1 MQRHVFPVFLAI
13 ASIGLGGASCGNKSA
28 ADPDNGDSKA
38 VVAALDKATLA
49 EESKGPKKDIDGVDL
64 AKLDGSERKLYD
76 KLIDS
81 LVSPCGKAESLRKSA
96 TISKDCKRSVF
107 AARYVAMLVRDG
119 ATEEQAREFYGKR
132 YVDNNPVEIAVG
144 PDVPHVGPVDAPVV
158 IVEFMDYGCPAC
170 KAAKPAIEQAL
181 KMFPSQVVLYYKNY
195 PLVHVH
201 QNSKMAAQAV
211 VAATKQG
218 KFHDMH
224 DLLFEKQGAQ
234 EKDQLFE
241 YAKQLGLDMDT
252 FKADFEA
259 AAPAVEADMAQGDQL
274 KLKGTP
280 SFFVNGRRYE
290 DLLDPRYFESWIEE
304 ELVVNR

>member
-1 MQRHVFPVFLAI
+1 MQRHVFPVFLAL
-13 ASIGLGGASCGNKSA
+13 ASVALGGASCGKKSA

-38 VVAALDKATLA
+38 VVAALDKATQA
-49 EESKGPKKDIDGVDL
+49 KEAKEPKKDIDGVDL
-64 AKLDGSERKLYD
+64 AKLDGGERKLFD
-76 KLIDS
+76 KLVDS

-107 AARYVAMLVRDG
+107 AARYVAMLMRDG

-132 YVDNNPVEIAVG
+132 YVDNNPVEIPVG
-144 PDVPHVGPVDAPVV
+144 PDVQHVGPVDAPVV

-170 KAAKPAIEQAL
+170 KAAKPAIEEAI

-201 QNSKMAAQAV
+201 PNSMMAAQAV

-218 KFHDMH
+218 KFHEMH

-234 EKDQLFE
+234 DKDQLFG
-241 YAKQLGLDMDT
+241 YAKQLGLDMT
-252 FKADFEA
+252 KFTADFEA
-259 AAPAVEADMAQGDQL
+259 AGPEVQADMAQGDQL

-290 DLLDPRYFESWIEE
+290 DLLDPRYFQSWIEE
-304 ELVVNR
+304 ELAVNR